1 MLEIKNVS
9 KSFGKKSVL
18 NNISM
23 QLDEGIYGLL
33 GPNGSGKTTLIRK
46 ITGLY
51 PIKKGEITYNGTD
64 ATVCKE
70 YYASIGYLPQN
81 FGLFKELTVKEVLEM
96 FAALKG
102 IEKDAIEQDIER
114 VLKIVNLSDETDKKC
129 SDLSGGM
136 VRRLGL
142 AQAFM
147 GNPKIIILDE
157 PTVGLDPE
165 ERLRLKTS
173 IAKFSKNKTVLIS
186 THIVED
192 VETLCNKIII
202 MKSGK
207 ILMNDDTQEI
217 ANMAKDKVY
226 ILPEEE
232 LVNVK
237 TGYHLEKNFLN
248 DGLNY
253 SRILSNTKLDY
264 AQPKP
269 TVEDAYI
276 YAIHNLESSL

>member
-1 MLEIKNVS
+1 
-9 KSFGKKSVL
+9 
-18 NNISM
+18 
-23 QLDEGIYGLL
+23 
-33 GPNGSGKTTLIRK
+33 
-46 ITGLY
+46 
-51 PIKKGEITYNGTD
+51 
-64 ATVCKE
+64 
-70 YYASIGYLPQN
+70 
-81 FGLFKELTVKEVLEM
+81 M

-207 ILMNDDTQEI
+207 ILMNDATQKI
-217 ANMAKDKVY
+217 ADMAKDKVY
-226 ILPEEE
+226 ILPEDE

-253 SRILSNTKLDY
+253 SRILSNSKLDY

>member
-1 MLEIKNVS
+1 
-9 KSFGKKSVL
+9 
-18 NNISM
+18 
-23 QLDEGIYGLL
+23 
-33 GPNGSGKTTLIRK
+33 
-46 ITGLY
+46 
-51 PIKKGEITYNGTD
+51 
-64 ATVCKE
+64 
-70 YYASIGYLPQN
+70 
-81 FGLFKELTVKEVLEM
+81 
-96 FAALKG
+96 
-102 IEKDAIEQDIER
+102 
-114 VLKIVNLSDETDKKC
+114 
-129 SDLSGGM
+129 M

-207 ILMNDDTQEI
+207 ILMNDDTQKI
-217 ANMAKDKVY
+217 ADMAKDKVY
-226 ILPEEE
+226 IIPEDE